1 MAFKLPKLN
10 IGGVLSDITSSLN
23 IKAPDI
29 KQELDKR
36 YGLGEFAGLPTE
48 KRRKPGESEYNY
60 RTRMN
65 ALERRNRSFNQ
76 QQQTTTTTD
85 PNEIT
90 IVPETNK
97 DDLREKTVINFGIT
111 PDMSFNEAFAQAGR
125 GGAKRG
131 DVFEFGGKKF
141 LYEFKQGNEEEKNKN
156 KEQEEEIIENNNQ
169 DYPLPPPPPA
179 DTYKNRQI
187 IERGIDR
194 QEKEEDLKFK
204 NFNYTMYPIVDF
216 LQERSSYNKHLLPVD
231 PSDIT
236 ELQNEIEKLN
246 NLISSETNI
255 QQKGKYITQRDI
267 LKRRLIRI
275 Q

>member
-10 IGGVLSDITSSLN
+10 IKGVLGNITSNLN

-29 KQELDKR
+29 KQELDKK

-65 ALERRNRSFNQ
+65 VLERRNRSFNQ
-76 QQQTTTTTD
+76 QETTD
-85 PNEIT
+85 PVDTT

-97 DDLREKTVINFGIT
+97 DDLREKTVTNFGIT
-111 PDMSFNEAFAQAGR
+111 PDMSFNQAFAQAGA

-131 DVFEFGGKKF
+131 DVFEFRGNKF
-141 LYEFKQGNEEEKNKN
+141 LYEFEQGNEEQKEEQKEEVIVEN
-156 KEQEEEIIENNNQ
+156 KEQ

-179 DTYKNRQI
+179 DTQENRDI
-187 IERGIDR
+187 ID
-194 QEKEEDLKFK
+194 
-204 NFNYTMYPIVDF
+204 N
-216 LQERSSYNKHLLPVD
+216 
-231 PSDIT
+231 SDTT
-236 ELQNEIEKLN
+236 ELQSEIEKLN
-246 NLISSETNI
+246 NLISNETSDYQRGI
-255 QQKGKYITQRDI
+255 YITRRNKLQVK
-267 LKRRLIRI
+267 LKKL

>member
-131 DVFEFGGKKF
+131 DIFEFGGKKF
-141 LYEFKQGNEEEKNKN
+141 LYEFKQENEEEKKKN
-156 KEQEEEIIENNNQ
+156 KQEKQEEIIKDNEQN
-169 DYPLPPPPPA
+169 YPLPPPPPA
-179 DTYKNRQI
+179 NTEENRKI
-187 IERGIDR
+187 IENQGVELTAEQQIQQIDNKILELEAQKELETTVMGRGKI
-194 QEKEEDLKFK
+194 
-204 NFNYTMYPIVDF
+204 
-216 LQERSSYNKHLLPVD
+216 
-231 PSDIT
+231 IT
-236 ELQNEIEKLN
+236 KIKELQAE
-246 NLISSETNI
+246 
-255 QQKGKYITQRDI
+255 
-267 LKRRLIRI
+267 KRRL